1 MTNENAGWRSRAKL
15 RVFAVAAIAVLL
27 FGGWLVLRDR
37 PAALDYYKPVDRPGV
52 FATHRNAAR
61 LAAIIGP
68 LLAGILG
75 WLLGLYSWVI
85 IAAALISWV
94 SPDPRN
100 PIVMFLRQVTEPVL
114 APVRR
119 LLPPWK
125 TGGLDFSPLIVILA
139 IQFVERVI
147 LPGLLRSMY

>member
-1 MTNENAGWRSRAKL
+1 MPEL
-15 RVFAVAAIAVLL
+15 
-27 FGGWLVLRDR
+27 
-37 PAALDYYKPVDRPGV
+37 
-52 FATHRNAAR
+52 
-61 LAAIIGP
+61 IGFF
-68 LLAGILG
+68 G

-85 IAAALISWV
+85 IAAALITWV

-100 PIVMFLRQVTEPVL
+100 PVVMFLRQVTEPVL
-114 APVRR
+114 GPVRR

-147 LPGLLRSMY
+147 LPGLLRAMY

>member
-1 MTNENAGWRSRAKL
+1 MSSGEAK
-15 RVFAVAAIAVLL
+15 VFALL
-27 FGGWLVLRDR
+27 NFIV
-37 PAALDYYKPVDRPGV
+37 
-52 FATHRNAAR
+52 
-61 LAAIIGP
+61 
-68 LLAGILG
+68 
-75 WLLGLYSWVI
+75 WLLDIYSWII

-125 TGGLDFSPLIVILA
+125 TGGLDLSPVIVLIG

-147 LPGLLRSMY
+147 LPTLLRSLY

>member
-1 MTNENAGWRSRAKL
+1 MPEL
-15 RVFAVAAIAVLL
+15 
-27 FGGWLVLRDR
+27 
-37 PAALDYYKPVDRPGV
+37 
-52 FATHRNAAR
+52 
-61 LAAIIGP
+61 IGF
-68 LLAGILG
+68 LG

-85 IAAALISWV
+85 IAAALIIWV
-94 SPDPRN
+94 TPDPCN

-119 LLPPWK
+119 FLPPWK

-147 LPGLLRSMY
+147 LPGLLRAMY

>member
-1 MTNENAGWRSRAKL
+1 MPEL
-15 RVFAVAAIAVLL
+15 
-27 FGGWLVLRDR
+27 
-37 PAALDYYKPVDRPGV
+37 
-52 FATHRNAAR
+52 
-61 LAAIIGP
+61 IGF
-68 LLAGILG
+68 LG

-85 IAAALISWV
+85 IAAALITWV

-100 PIVMFLRQVTEPVL
+100 PVVMFLRQVTEPVL

-147 LPGLLRSMY
+147 LPGLLRAMY